1 MACLIGEGNQKRGRE
16 RREEW
21 RMSLKPKMMVT
32 VPITQE
38 REGACK
44 IGEGEGMVHAGRKQI
59 MLLLDPFLF
68 SNSNKSK

>member
-32 VPITQE
+32 VPMIQRKE
-38 REGACK
+38 RRKPTHREKGEESRSEEG
-44 IGEGEGMVHAGRKQI
+44 KQSQQ
-59 MLLLDPFLF
+59 MALLTAF
-68 SNSNKSK
+68 KHYK